1 MHLPTRALAALL
13 CYPEEGLRAALPEVR
28 AALLADPATAG
39 AAPLAGHLAT
49 GDLLDRQEEYVALF
63 DRTRGLALHLFEHV
77 HGDSRERGPAMIALR
92 EQYMEAGLFP
102 AENELPDWLP
112 MMLEYASVVPERG
125 RQLLKDAAPILDLI
139 HGRLA
144 SRGSPYALALRAA
157 LALAG
162 VQPSSEVPEAP
173 EPTPEELDAAYEEAP
188 VTFGPNAD
196 PAAEACGSAPA
207 LDRLRAARRP
217 APGVT
222 PLTNPT
228 PNRPAIRRAVA
239 AE

>member
-1 MHLPTRALAALL
+1 MHSPTRALAALL
-13 CYPEEGLRAALPEVR
+13 CYPERPLRDALPEVR
-28 AALLADPATAG
+28 QALLADPATAP
-39 AAPLAGHLAT
+39 AAPLADALAA

-63 DRTRGLALHLFEHV
+63 DRIRGVALHLFEHV
-77 HGDSRERGPAMIALR
+77 HGDGRERGPAMIALR
-92 EQYMEAGLFP
+92 EQYMEADLFP
-102 AENELPDWLP
+102 AENELPDYLP
-112 MMLEYASVVPERG
+112 MLLEYAAVAPERG
-125 RQLLKDAAPILDLI
+125 RQTLRDAAPILDLI

-162 VQPSSEVPEAP
+162 AQPSAEVAEAP

-188 VTFGPNAD
+188 VTFGPASD
-196 PAAEACGSAPA
+196 PAAEACGSAPS

-217 APGVT
+217 APGVR

-228 PNRPAIRRAVA
+228 PNRPAFRRAVA

>member
-1 MHLPTRALAALL
+1 MYAPIRALAALL
-13 CYPEEGLRAALPEVR
+13 CYPEEALREALPEVR
-28 AALLADPATAG
+28 AALRADPATAG
-39 AAPLAGHLAT
+39 AAPLAEALGE

-63 DRTRGLALHLFEHV
+63 DRTRGVALHLFEHV

-102 AENELPDWLP
+102 AENELPDYLP
-112 MMLEYASVVPERG
+112 MLLEYVAVAPDRG
-125 RQLLKDAAPILDLI
+125 RALLRDAAPILDLI

-144 SRGSPYALALRAA
+144 SRRSPYALALRAT

-162 VQPSSEVPEAP
+162 VQPSAEVAEVA

-188 VTFGPNAD
+188 VTFGPAAD
-196 PAAEACGSAPA
+196 PAAEACGSAPS

-217 APGVT
+217 APGVR
-222 PLTNPT
+222 PMTNPN